1 MISYKLSLL
10 SKDVVFV
17 KYSVFS
23 FPFTKTAI
31 NIDKWRLLKDV
42 ESQAND
48 LQSTRL
54 ESLSVLLC
62 SLTNHVKW
70 HFVKFRNNIIFVKK
84 VFSFF
89 DKWLPIKTFWRSL
102 SSKLFFL
109 GICKRNVTL
118 KHFLYF

>member
-1 MISYKLSLL
+1 MINPHSFLMDMISYKLSLL
-10 SKDVVFV
+10 SKDVILVE
-17 KYSVFS
+17 YSVFT
-23 FPFTKTAI
+23 FPFTRTAI

-84 VFSFF
+84 VFFF
-89 DKWLPIKTFWRSL
+89 FR
-102 SSKLFFL
+102 
-109 GICKRNVTL
+109 
-118 KHFLYF
+118 

>member
-1 MISYKLSLL
+1 MDMISYKLSLL
-10 SKDVVFV
+10 SKDVILVE
-17 KYSVFS
+17 YSVFS

-54 ESLSVLLC
+54 ETLSVLLC

-84 VFSFF
+84 VF
-89 DKWLPIKTFWRSL
+89 
-102 SSKLFFL
+102 LFSIN
-109 GICKRNVTL
+109 G
-118 KHFLYF
+118 YP